1 MSPVKYTLE
10 SSVDQRCRQ
19 AMHSWSHTLYDQRF
33 IGFYHLIVAKVFEV
47 IVSYLNTLGKYLITN
62 TNTSSFQTTN
72 TITNTITQNLYLI
85 AIKYKY

>member
-1 MSPVKYTLE
+1 MTYYSQNYASILGSPL
-10 SSVDQRCRQ
+10 
-19 AMHSWSHTLYDQRF
+19 F

-62 TNTSSFQTTN
+62 TNTSSSQTTN
-72 TITNTITQNLYLI
+72 TITKFNTITQNLYLI